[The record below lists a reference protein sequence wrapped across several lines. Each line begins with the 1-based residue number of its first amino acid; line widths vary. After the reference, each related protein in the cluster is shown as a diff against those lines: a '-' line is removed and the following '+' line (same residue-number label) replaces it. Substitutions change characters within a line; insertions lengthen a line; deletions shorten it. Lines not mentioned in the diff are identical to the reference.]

1 MSQESSIINK
11 INDGSACVG
20 IVGLG
25 YVGQPLALRFS
36 EEGFRVLGF
45 DIDEMK
51 VTTLNSGRSDIEHID
66 DDAVN
71 EAVLSGMRC
80 TSDFS
85 EITNVDVIII
95 CVPTPLSRHRE
106 PDL

>member
-1 MSQESSIINK
+1 
-11 INDGSACVG
+11 
-20 IVGLG
+20 
-25 YVGQPLALRFS
+25 
-36 EEGFRVLGF
+36 
-45 DIDEMK
+45 MK

-106 PDL
+106 PDLSFVTTTVDSFLGYVKPGQLLSLESTTYPGTTEELLRPRLE